1 MGSTVTF
8 TGTPGSATAPIGN
21 FDTRDVRAA
30 ASGPVIAD
38 TLGLNQPQV
47 SKHLNTL
54 KKAHLVEV
62 EARAQQRLYRLDMQG
77 LQLIDRWLDR
87 YRRIWTDRLDQLDD
101 VIADMT
107 RKQEE

>member
-1 MGSTVTF
+1 MIETF
-8 TGTPGSATAPIGN
+8 TALSEPNRLRIVELL
-21 FDTRDVRAA
+21 RD
-30 ASGPVIAD
+30 GPQPVGAIAD

-62 EARAQQRLYRLDMQG
+62 EARAQQRLYRLDAQG
-77 LQLIDRWLDR
+77 LQLIDQWLDR

-101 VIADMT
+101 VIAGMT
-107 RKQEE
+107 REPKE

>member
-1 MGSTVTF
+1 MIETF
-8 TGTPGSATAPIGN
+8 TALSEPNRLRIVELL
-21 FDTRDVRAA
+21 RD
-30 ASGPVIAD
+30 GPQPVGAIAD

-62 EARAQQRLYRLDMQG
+62 EARAQQRLYRLDAQG
-77 LQLIDRWLDR
+77 LQLIDQWLDR

-101 VIADMT
+101 VIAGIT
-107 RKQEE
+107 RNAKD